1 MPGAGGLVGEA
12 AESPHPV
19 GNGKWKA
26 ATNVRWVG
34 TAGKQQLADLA
45 WLLIQIR
52 LNESIAINPDVD
64 VKEVDGPRVDVVV
77 KGELD
82 GRMEVVAVLDEL
94 FQLLLLQMK
103 KMSSI
108 NLCHKCTAAPTQA
121 ACQFPV
127 PISAIDLEP
136 NRLPV
141 ISIFSYL
148 LKI

>member
-1 MPGAGGLVGEA
+1 M
-12 AESPHPV
+12 
-19 GNGKWKA
+19 
-26 ATNVRWVG
+26 RWVS

-45 WLLIQIR
+45 RLLIQIR

-77 KGELD
+77 KGD
-82 GRMEVVAVLDEL
+82 RMEVVAVLDEL

-127 PISAIDLEP
+127 SMKMKKKLEP
-136 NRLPV
+136 PSSPSV
-141 ISIFSYL
+141 P
-148 LKI
+148 